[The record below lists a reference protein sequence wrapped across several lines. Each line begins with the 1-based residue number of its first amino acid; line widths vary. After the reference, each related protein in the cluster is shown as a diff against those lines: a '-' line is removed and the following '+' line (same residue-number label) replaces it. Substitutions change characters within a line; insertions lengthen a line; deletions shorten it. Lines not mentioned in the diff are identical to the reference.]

1 MKLTQI
7 IFDVTISVVKV
18 SVEIFIGDRLLVCFL
33 FSLVQLQNDK
43 EQLMQDLKYGNS
55 FLFHVLLW

>member
-55 FLFHVLLW
+55 FLFHVLLL